1 MTTRTNFT
9 KPIVGAVVGLL
20 AVGTLAAA
28 APGGS
33 NSGSSGNAGKT
44 LTLDVHFSPFEIVP
58 SNASPDP
65 NSPFKLGDL
74 LIFHDLLFV
83 SGKQVGD
90 EAGFCVIVDPGQGL
104 ANCNSTIR
112 LAGGTITTQFLNA
125 PPPLKTLAI
134 TGGSGKYR
142 KAAGDGTLLENPD
155 QTGVETLHL
164 VGD

>member
-1 MTTRTNFT
+1 MTSKTSSARA
-9 KPIVGAVVGLL
+9 IVGAALGLL
-20 AVGTLAAA
+20 AAGTLAAA
-28 APGGS
+28 APASS
-33 NSGSSGNAGKT
+33 NSVSNGNDGKT
-44 LTLDVHFSPFEIVP
+44 LTLEVHFSPFELVP

-90 EAGFCVIVDPGQGL
+90 EAGFCVIVDPDQGL